1 MDVKS
6 GYPWWP
12 VRNGLL
18 REYPALNSDR
28 ECEVAVIGAGITGAL
43 IADALTE
50 ASLDVLVLDKRDVAW
65 GSTSASTA
73 LLQYEIDTELLE
85 LGKLVGES
93 NAVQAYRACE
103 RALHELDVLACG
115 MDAGYR
121 NCESLYFAS
130 SRGDTKRLR
139 GEFEARRRHSF
150 DVQWLDDAAVQDRFG
165 FSAPAALLSRPAAR
179 VDPYRLAHAL
189 LARRCARGL
198 QVFDRTEVADM
209 EFAAARVHLHTASG
223 HRVSARR
230 VVVAAGYE
238 TETFLPEKVARNR
251 SSYALVSE
259 PLDPFPSFLAN
270 LVAWETARPYLYWR
284 DNGDGRLIVG
294 GEDDAID
301 QALKRDLRVRGKS
314 EKLLKRMRK
323 LFPQIA
329 LDIGFAW
336 AGTFAET
343 VDGLPWFGRHPQ
355 CDPRVLFA
363 MAYGGNGITYSV
375 IGAGILKDTLLGRTH
390 PLTELFGFARRR
402 N

>member
-12 VRNGLL
+12 IRNGLL

-43 IADALTE
+43 IADALAE

-85 LGKLVGES
+85 LGERVGEA

-103 RALHELDVLACG
+103 EALHELDAMASVL
-115 MDAGYR
+115 DAGYR
-121 NCESLYFAS
+121 KCESLYFAS
-130 SRGDTKRLR
+130 SRRDAKRLR
-139 GEFEARRRHSF
+139 GEYEARRQHGF
-150 DVQWLDDAAVQDRFG
+150 DVQWLDHATVQDRFG
-165 FSAPAALLSRPAAR
+165 FAALAALLSRPAAR

-189 LARRCARGL
+189 LARRCARGV
-198 QVFDRTEVADM
+198 QVFDRTEVSGMQFD
-209 EFAAARVHLHTASG
+209 AARVHLRTASG
-223 HRVSARR
+223 HRISAQH

-238 TETFLPEKVARNR
+238 TESFLPEKVARNR

-259 PLDPFPSFLAN
+259 PLDPFPGFLAD

-301 QALKRDLRVRGKS
+301 QPLKRDLRVRGKS
-314 EKLLKRMRK
+314 EKLLKRMRE
-323 LFPQIA
+323 LFPQID

-343 VDGLPWFGRHPQ
+343 ADGLPWFGRHPQ

-375 IGAGILKDTLLGRTH
+375 IGAGILKNMLLGRTH
-390 PLTELFGFARRR
+390 PMAELFGFARRKD
-402 N
+402 